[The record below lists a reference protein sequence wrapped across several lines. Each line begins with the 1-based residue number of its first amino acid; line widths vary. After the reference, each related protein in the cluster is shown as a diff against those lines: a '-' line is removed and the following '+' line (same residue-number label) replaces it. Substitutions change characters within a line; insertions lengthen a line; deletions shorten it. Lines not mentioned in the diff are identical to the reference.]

1 MTRIHQI
8 TSAQFKPNLMSMII
22 EREDIP
28 AEKSVVGET
37 CDEDAVGELKD
48 SGEEEEEKEGI
59 DELDSWRGGGGV
71 VVK

>member
-1 MTRIHQI
+1 
-8 TSAQFKPNLMSMII
+8 MSMII

-28 AEKSVVGET
+28 AEKSVVGGT
-37 CDEDAVGELKD
+37 CDEDAVGEWKD